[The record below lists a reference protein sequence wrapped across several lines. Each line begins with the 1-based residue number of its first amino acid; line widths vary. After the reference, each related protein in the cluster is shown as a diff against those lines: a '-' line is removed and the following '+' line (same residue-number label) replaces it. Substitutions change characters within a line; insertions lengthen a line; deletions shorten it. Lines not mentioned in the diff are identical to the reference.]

1 MNWQTPAENIMSG
14 SGCEPI
20 DPIAVALRVRRCM
33 FDLSPEARNRKQ
45 QPVELPFKFMKASP
59 NAYGACLLNKTPQLA
74 ARTLAHTHWA
84 S

>member
-1 MNWQTPAENIMSG
+1 
-14 SGCEPI
+14 
-20 DPIAVALRVRRCM
+20 M

-74 ARTLAHTHWA
+74 ARTLAHTHTGPVSREFNLFTA
-84 S
+84 